1 MIYGRLYKI
10 LKKENKDIYNLKY
23 IFFIYFILI
32 IIFILVYF
40 TSNWIKSEDGLKNEF
55 GFIFIVYILVF
66 TVVMIFLLSI
76 IKKKEQNFKSIQIEL
91 ENLQNYIEKLEDLYM
106 DMRKFKHDYIN
117 ILSSMLAFIEEDD
130 SNGLRKFFYNKICP
144 LNEIMNNKA
153 NKLVLL
159 KNIKILE
166 IKGILAAKIIRA
178 QELGVDTIIDI
189 TEPISEIK
197 VDIIDMVISLG
208 IILDNAI
215 EASLESDEKVIN
227 IGFIRKNTSVIIV
240 VSNTFKDKGIS
251 ISKMF
256 KLGISTKG
264 EDRGQGLSNLK
275 EKIGKYR
282 NVTLDTFIEKNIF
295 VQEITIKCK

>member
-1 MIYGRLYKI
+1 M
-10 LKKENKDIYNLKY
+10 KKENKDIYNLKY